1 MTIAKI
7 ISYMG
12 SVSSFPRFLITIPAI
27 IIALVLHNLAHK
39 CIARRVKNT
48 AIKNFAIK
56 NSESFSYTHENEN
69 ENDNAR
75 PEVQNIQIPRKG
87 VILSALAGPAANFAT
102 AFISLFLFYIIAVL
116 IELVPL
122 ERELSDFVCIFLAY
136 LLLFFQISSSL
147 NISLGIINLIPLPPL
162 DGATLLLVFLPIKY
176 YFGVMKYKF
185 HISLALL
192 VMLFTGVLDA
202 PLSLLHNLV
211 LRAMDFVINLIPFI

>member
-56 NSESFSYTHENEN
+56 NSESFSYTHEN
-69 ENDNAR
+69 DNAR

-102 AFISLFLFYIIAVL
+102 ASISLFLFYIIAAL
-116 IELVPL
+116 IELIPL

-147 NISLGIINLIPLPPL
+147 NISLGIINLIPLPTL

-211 LRAMDFVINLIPFI
+211 LRAMNFVINLIPFI